1 MEGWLE
7 MNTYSEDRAT
17 EAVAAAGGQQGQHH
31 GEDHDGQPKCEAGNA
46 SLPSV
51 GKIIVILTQHL
62 LLQLVQIWYA
72 LSLENLSRK
81 FIEFIIN
88 GKFPLLPSSPPV

>member
-62 LLQLVQIWYA
+62 LLQLV
-72 LSLENLSRK
+72 
-81 FIEFIIN
+81 
-88 GKFPLLPSSPPV
+88 